1 MKAAEYWKR
10 RTVDLEHLLQART
23 TATMVEVNRMYA
35 QGIEQLNEQIERILR
50 RYVKNGQ
57 ISQAYALQLLSAGQT
72 AEERRRLLEQ
82 LQHTKEPQARRELIA
97 MLDAPAYADR
107 ISRLQALQ
115 NAIRAEAVAMGV
127 REERLAKARL
137 TDTLKQAYYRTIFND
152 QKQNGLYDFRLISD
166 RRVQAALT
174 HKWSGKNYSD
184 RVWKNNAAF
193 CKRLQRTIEEGCMTG
208 MTLHDM
214 EERLLEDC
222 VGADSDS
229 GQRYC
234 ASRLI
239 RTEVNHFSNQ
249 GFLEG
254 YKAAGITRY
263 RFMATLDLRTSAV
276 CRQLDGKTFLV
287 EEAKAGENLPPM
299 HPFCRSITVPVTNN
313 RTGTRWARDPVTGQS
328 MTVPADMTYAQW
340 YEKYVEKKGGVIRGA
355 NNIDHLPNDPKE
367 PQKPTPLGH
376 INPDSEE
383 ERNAQA
389 DWFIKEYENADNEY
403 MLVVDSKGDV
413 YLIGGDDNNSIM
425 RKEGDGLDTILRGSY
440 NIHNHP
446 ADQTQFSFSDE
457 TDVLGMID
465 DGTQVMEAFDYKYRY
480 RLEQLDGVTKEQWEQ
495 AREEAKGNV
504 PYVMKDY
511 GLDLSDYEEYAK
523 HILIEET
530 CRILGKGVYRR
541 WKR

>member
-35 QGIEQLNEQIERILR
+35 QGVEQLNEQIERILR

-72 AEERRRLLEQ
+72 AEERQRLLEQ
-82 LQHTKEPQARRELIA
+82 LQQTKEPQARRELIA

-152 QKQNGLYDFRLISD
+152 QKRNGLYDFRLISD

-193 CKRLQRTIEEGCMTG
+193 CKRLQRTIEVGCMTG

-222 VGADSDS
+222 IGADSDS

-254 YKAAGITRY
+254 YKAAGIIRY

-299 HPFCRSITVPVTNN
+299 HPFCRSITVPVVSD
-313 RTGTRWARDPVTGQS
+313 RLGTRWARDPVTGKS

-340 YEKYVEKKGGVIRGA
+340 YEKYVEKNGGVIRGA
-355 NNIDHLPNDPKE
+355 RGVD
-367 PQKPTPLGH
+367 KPAVEEHAEAVYLGQ
-376 INPDSEE
+376 INPQSEQ
-383 ERNAQA
+383 ERNAYVDRFITQYERA
-389 DWFIKEYENADNEY
+389 DEEH
-403 MLVVDSKGDV
+403 MLVIDRTGKVYSVTSHQPDYIDLTGVDISMK
-413 YLIGGDDNNSIM
+413 
-425 RKEGDGLDTILRGSY
+425 GSY

-457 TDVLGMID
+457 ADVPSMIA
-465 DGTQVMEAFDYKYRY
+465 DGTGVMEAFDHKYRY
-480 RLEQLDGVTKEQWEQ
+480 RLEQMDGVTLKEW
-495 AREEAKGNV
+495 EEAKEQEKDNV
-504 PYVMKDY
+504 SSTMIRKHL
-511 GLDLSDYEEYAK
+511 GLLDYEENAK

-530 CRILGKGVYRR
+530 CRILGKGVYTR
-541 WKR
+541 WKK

>member
-82 LQHTKEPQARRELIA
+82 LQQTKEPQARRELIA

-152 QKQNGLYDFRLISD
+152 QKRNGLYDFRLISD

-193 CKRLQRTIEEGCMTG
+193 CKRLQRTIEVGCMTG

-299 HPFCRSITVPVTNN
+299 HPFCRSITVPVVSD
-313 RTGTRWARDPVTGQS
+313 RPGTRWARDPVTGKS
-328 MTVPADMTYAQW
+328 MTVPADMTYSQW
-340 YEKYVEKKGGVIRGA
+340 YEKYVEKNGGVIRGA

-495 AREEAKGNV
+495 AREEAKSNV

>member
-10 RTVDLEHLLQART
+10 RTVDLEHLLQVRT

-35 QGIEQLNEQIERILR
+35 QGVEQLNEQIERILR

-72 AEERRRLLEQ
+72 AEERERLLEQ
-82 LQHTKEPQARRELIA
+82 LQKTKEPQARRELIA

-152 QKQNGLYDFRLISD
+152 QKRNGLYDFRLISD

-193 CKRLQRTIEEGCMTG
+193 CKRLQRTIEVGCMTG

-222 VGADSDS
+222 IGADSDS

-254 YKAAGITRY
+254 YKAAGIIRY

-287 EEAKAGENLPPM
+287 EDAQPGKNVPPM

-313 RTGTRWARDPVTGQS
+313 RTGTRWARDPVTGRS

-340 YEKYVEKKGGVIRGA
+340 YEKYVEKNGGVIRGA
-355 NNIDHLPNDPKE
+355 RGID
-367 PQKPTPLGH
+367 KPAVEEQAEAVYLGQ
-376 INPDSEE
+376 INPQSEQ
-383 ERNAQA
+383 ERNAYVDRFITQYEHA
-389 DWFIKEYENADNEY
+389 DEEH
-403 MLVVDSKGDV
+403 MLVIDRTGKVYSVTSHQPDYIDLTGVDISMK
-413 YLIGGDDNNSIM
+413 
-425 RKEGDGLDTILRGSY
+425 GSY

-446 ADQTQFSFSDE
+446 ADQTQFSFSDDA
-457 TDVLGMID
+457 DVPNMIA
-465 DGTQVMEAFDYKYRY
+465 DGTSVMEAFDHKYRY
-480 RLEQLDGVTKEQWEQ
+480 RLEKMDGVTLEAW
-495 AREEAKGNV
+495 EEAKEQAKDEV
-504 PYVMKDY
+504 PRAMRVQGMDF
-511 GLDLSDYEEYAK
+511 SDYEENAK

-530 CRILGKGVYRR
+530 CRILGKGAYIR

>member
-115 NAIRAEAVAMGV
+115 NAIRAEAIAMGV

-193 CKRLQRTIEEGCMTG
+193 CKRLQRTIEVGCMTG

-276 CRQLDGKTFLV
+276 CRQLDGKAFLV

-299 HPFCRSITVPVTNN
+299 HPFCRSITVPVVSN
-313 RTGTRWARDPVTGQS
+313 RPGTRWARDPVTGKS
-328 MTVPADMTYAQW
+328 MTVPADMTYSQW

-355 NNIDHLPNDPKE
+355 HSPKDKADGQIR
-367 PQKPTPLGH
+367 PGKPVHLGH
-376 INPDSEE
+376 IDPNSEE
-383 ERNAQA
+383 ERNAYV
-389 DWFIKEYENADNEY
+389 DHFIDEYGNAEYEY

-413 YLIGGDDNNSIM
+413 SLLTSKLPDMIDMTDVDITM
-425 RKEGDGLDTILRGSY
+425 KGSY

-446 ADQTQFSFSDE
+446 AAETQFSFSDDA
-457 TDVLGMID
+457 DVPGMLA
-465 DGTQVMEAFDYKYRY
+465 DGTSVMEAFDYKYRY
-480 RLEQLDGVTKEQWEQ
+480 RLEKMNGVTEEQWEQ
-495 AREEAKGNV
+495 ARDEAESNV
-504 PYVMKDY
+504 PLIMQDR
-511 GLDLSDYEEYAK
+511 GLDFSDYEENAK

-541 WKR
+541 WER

>member
-35 QGIEQLNEQIERILR
+35 QGVEQLNEQIERILR

-72 AEERRRLLEQ
+72 AEERQRLLEQ
-82 LQHTKEPQARRELIA
+82 LQQTKEPQARRELIA

-152 QKQNGLYDFRLISD
+152 QKRNGLYDFRLISD

-193 CKRLQRTIEEGCMTG
+193 CKRLQRTIEVGCTTG

-222 VGADSDS
+222 IGADSDS

-254 YKAAGITRY
+254 YKAAGIIRY

-299 HPFCRSITVPVTNN
+299 HPFCRSITVPVVSD
-313 RTGTRWARDPVTGQS
+313 RLGTRWARDPVTGKS

-340 YEKYVEKKGGVIRGA
+340 YEKYVEKNGGVIRGA
-355 NNIDHLPNDPKE
+355 RGVD
-367 PQKPTPLGH
+367 KPAVEEHAEAVYLGQ
-376 INPDSEE
+376 INPQSEQ
-383 ERNAQA
+383 ERNAYVDRFITQYERA
-389 DWFIKEYENADNEY
+389 DEEH
-403 MLVVDSKGDV
+403 MLVIDRTGKVYSVTSHQPDYIDLTGVDISMK
-413 YLIGGDDNNSIM
+413 
-425 RKEGDGLDTILRGSY
+425 GSY

-457 TDVLGMID
+457 ADVPSMIA
-465 DGTQVMEAFDYKYRY
+465 DGTGVMEAFDHKYRY
-480 RLEQLDGVTKEQWEQ
+480 RLEQMDGVTLKEW
-495 AREEAKGNV
+495 EEAKEQAKDNV
-504 PYVMKDY
+504 SSTMIRKHL
-511 GLDLSDYEEYAK
+511 GLLDYEENAK

-530 CRILGKGVYRR
+530 CRILGKGVYTR
-541 WKR
+541 WKK

>member
-23 TATMVEVNRMYA
+23 TATMVEVNCMYA
-35 QGIEQLNEQIERILR
+35 QGVEQLNEQIERILR

-72 AEERRRLLEQ
+72 AEERQRLLEQ
-82 LQHTKEPQARRELIA
+82 LQHTKELQARRELIA

-152 QKQNGLYDFRLISD
+152 QKRNGLYDFRLISD

-193 CKRLQRTIEEGCMTG
+193 CKRLQRTIEVGCMTG

-222 VGADSDS
+222 IGADSDS

-313 RTGTRWARDPVTGQS
+313 RTGTRWARDPVTGKS
-328 MTVPADMTYAQW
+328 MTVPADMTYSQW
-340 YEKYVEKKGGVIRGA
+340 HEKYVEKKGGVIRGA
-355 NNIDHLPNDPKE
+355 RGVD
-367 PQKPTPLGH
+367 KPAVEEQAEAVYLGQ
-376 INPDSEE
+376 INPQSEQ
-383 ERNAQA
+383 ERNAYVDRFVTQYEHA
-389 DWFIKEYENADNEY
+389 DEEH
-403 MLVVDSKGDV
+403 MLVIDRTGKVYSVTSHQPDYIDLTGVDISMK
-413 YLIGGDDNNSIM
+413 
-425 RKEGDGLDTILRGSY
+425 GSY

-457 TDVLGMID
+457 ADVPSMIA
-465 DGTQVMEAFDYKYRY
+465 DGTSVMEAFDHKYRY
-480 RLEQLDGVTKEQWEQ
+480 RLEQMDGVTLKEW
-495 AREEAKGNV
+495 EEAKEQAKDNV
-504 PYVMKDY
+504 SSTMMRKNL
-511 GLDLSDYEEYAK
+511 GLLDYEENAK

-530 CRILGKGVYRR
+530 CRILGKGVYTR
-541 WKR
+541 WKK

>member
-35 QGIEQLNEQIERILR
+35 QGVEQLNKQIERILR

-72 AEERRRLLEQ
+72 AEERQRLLEQ
-82 LQHTKEPQARRELIA
+82 LQQTKEPQARRELIA

-152 QKQNGLYDFRLISD
+152 QKRNGLYDFRLISD

-193 CKRLQRTIEEGCMTG
+193 CKRLQRTIEVGCMTG

-222 VGADSDS
+222 IGADSDS

-249 GFLEG
+249 GFLKG
-254 YKAAGITRY
+254 YKAAGIIRY
-263 RFMATLDLRTSAV
+263 RFMATLDLRTSAI

-313 RTGTRWARDPVTGQS
+313 RTGTRWARDPVTGKS
-328 MTVPADMTYAQW
+328 MTVPADMTYSQW
-340 YEKYVEKKGGVIRGA
+340 YEKYVEKNGGVIRGA
-355 NNIDHLPNDPKE
+355 NGVD
-367 PQKPTPLGH
+367 KPAVEEQAEAVYLGQ
-376 INPDSEE
+376 INPQSEQ
-383 ERNAQA
+383 ERNAYVDRFVTQYEHA
-389 DWFIKEYENADNEY
+389 DEEH
-403 MLVVDSKGDV
+403 MLVIDRTGKVYSVTSHQPDYIDLTGVDISMK
-413 YLIGGDDNNSIM
+413 
-425 RKEGDGLDTILRGSY
+425 GSY

-457 TDVLGMID
+457 ADVPSMIA
-465 DGTQVMEAFDYKYRY
+465 DGTSVMEAFDHKYRY
-480 RLEQLDGVTKEQWEQ
+480 RLEQMDGVTLKEW
-495 AREEAKGNV
+495 EEAKEQAKDNV
-504 PYVMKDY
+504 SSTMMRKNL
-511 GLDLSDYEEYAK
+511 GLLDYEENAK

-530 CRILGKGVYRR
+530 CRILGKGVYTR
-541 WKR
+541 WKK

>member
-35 QGIEQLNEQIERILR
+35 QGVEQLNEQIERILR

-72 AEERRRLLEQ
+72 AEERQRLLEQ
-82 LQHTKEPQARRELIA
+82 LQQTKEPQARRELIA

-152 QKQNGLYDFRLISD
+152 QKRNCLYDFRLISD

-193 CKRLQRTIEEGCMTG
+193 CKRLQRTIEVGCMTG

-222 VGADSDS
+222 IGADSDS

-254 YKAAGITRY
+254 YKAAGIIRY
-263 RFMATLDLRTSAV
+263 RFMATLDLRTSAI
-276 CRQLDGKTFLV
+276 CCQLDGKTFLV
-287 EEAKAGENLPPM
+287 EEAKEGENLPPM
-299 HPFCRSITVPVTNN
+299 HPFCRSITVPVANN
-313 RTGTRWARDPVTGQS
+313 RTGTRWARDPVTGKS

-340 YEKYVEKKGGVIRGA
+340 YEKYVEKNGGVIRGA
-355 NNIDHLPNDPKE
+355 RGVD
-367 PQKPTPLGH
+367 KPAVEEQAEAVYLGQ
-376 INPDSEE
+376 INPQSEQ
-383 ERNAQA
+383 ERNAYVNRFVTQYEHA
-389 DWFIKEYENADNEY
+389 DEEH
-403 MLVVDSKGDV
+403 MLVIDRTGKVYSVTSHQPDYIDLTGVDISMK
-413 YLIGGDDNNSIM
+413 
-425 RKEGDGLDTILRGSY
+425 GSY

-457 TDVLGMID
+457 ADVPSMIA
-465 DGTQVMEAFDYKYRY
+465 DGTSVMEAFDHKYRY
-480 RLEQLDGVTKEQWEQ
+480 RLEQMDGVTLEEW
-495 AREEAKGNV
+495 EEAKEQAKDNV
-504 PYVMKDY
+504 SSTMMRKNL
-511 GLDLSDYEEYAK
+511 GLLDYEENAK

-530 CRILGKGVYRR
+530 CRILGKGVYTR
-541 WKR
+541 WKK

>member
-35 QGIEQLNEQIERILR
+35 QGVDQINAQIERILR

-72 AEERRRLLEQ
+72 AQERERLLEQ
-82 LQHTKEPQARRELIA
+82 LQKTKEPQARRELIA

-137 TDTLKQAYYRTIFND
+137 TDTFKQAYYRTIFND
-152 QKQNGLYDFRLISD
+152 QKRNGLYDFRLISD

-193 CKRLQRTIEEGCMTG
+193 CKRLQRTIEVGCMTG

-214 EERLLEDC
+214 EEHLLEDC
-222 VGADSDS
+222 IGADSDS

-254 YKAAGITRY
+254 YKAAGIIRY

-299 HPFCRSITVPVTNN
+299 HPFCRSITVPVVSN
-313 RTGTRWARDPVTGQS
+313 RPGTRWARDPVTGQS
-328 MTVPADMTYAQW
+328 MTVPVDMTYAQW
-340 YEKYVEKKGGVIRGA
+340 YEKYVEKNGGVIRGA
-355 NNIDHLPNDPKE
+355 NGVD
-367 PQKPTPLGH
+367 KPATEEQAEAVYLGQ
-376 INPDSEE
+376 INPQSEQ
-383 ERNAQA
+383 ERNAYVDRFITQYERA
-389 DWFIKEYENADNEY
+389 DEEH
-403 MLVVDSKGDV
+403 MLVIDRTGKVYSVTSHQPDYIDLTDVDISMK
-413 YLIGGDDNNSIM
+413 
-425 RKEGDGLDTILRGSY
+425 GSY

-446 ADQTQFSFSDE
+446 AEQTQFSFSDE
-457 TDVLGMID
+457 ADVPSMIA
-465 DGTQVMEAFDYKYRY
+465 DGTSVMEAFDHKYRY
-480 RLEQLDGVTKEQWEQ
+480 RLEQMDGVTLKEW
-495 AREEAKGNV
+495 EEAKEQAKDEITH
-504 PYVMKDY
+504 VMDDR
-511 GLDLSDYEEYAK
+511 GLSFSDYEENAE

-530 CRILGKGVYRR
+530 CRILGKGVYTR
-541 WKR
+541 WER

>member
-35 QGIEQLNEQIERILR
+35 QGVEQINAQIERILR

-72 AEERRRLLEQ
+72 AEERQRLLEQ
-82 LQHTKEPQARRELIA
+82 LQQTKEPQARRELIA

-137 TDTLKQAYYRTIFND
+137 TDTFKQAYYRTIFND
-152 QKQNGLYDFRLISD
+152 QKRNGLYDFRLISD

-193 CKRLQRTIEEGCMTG
+193 CKRLQRTIEVGCMTG

-222 VGADSDS
+222 IGADSDS

-254 YKAAGITRY
+254 YKAAGIIRY
-263 RFMATLDLRTSAV
+263 RFMATLDLRTSAI

-299 HPFCRSITVPVTNN
+299 HPFCRSITVPVVSN
-313 RTGTRWARDPVTGQS
+313 RPGTRWARDPVTGKS

-340 YEKYVEKKGGVIRGA
+340 YEKYVEKNGGVIRGA
-355 NNIDHLPNDPKE
+355 NGVD
-367 PQKPTPLGH
+367 KPAVEEQAEAVYLGQ
-376 INPDSEE
+376 INPQSEQ
-383 ERNAQA
+383 ERNAYVDRFVTQYEHA
-389 DWFIKEYENADNEY
+389 DEEH
-403 MLVVDSKGDV
+403 MLVIDRTGKVYSVTSHQPDYIDLTGVDISMK
-413 YLIGGDDNNSIM
+413 
-425 RKEGDGLDTILRGSY
+425 GSY

-457 TDVLGMID
+457 ADVPSMIA
-465 DGTQVMEAFDYKYRY
+465 DGTSVMEAFDHKYRY
-480 RLEQLDGVTKEQWEQ
+480 RLEQMDGVTLKEW
-495 AREEAKGNV
+495 EEAKEQAKDNV
-504 PYVMKDY
+504 SSTMMRKNL
-511 GLDLSDYEEYAK
+511 GLLDYEENAK

-530 CRILGKGVYRR
+530 CRILGKGVYTR
-541 WKR
+541 WKK

>member
-1 MKAAEYWKR
+1 MKAAEYWER

-82 LQHTKEPQARRELIA
+82 LQQTKEPQARRELIA

-152 QKQNGLYDFRLISD
+152 QKRNGLYDFRLISD

-193 CKRLQRTIEEGCMTG
+193 CKRLQRTIEVGCMTG

-313 RTGTRWARDPVTGQS
+313 RTGTRWARDPVTGKS
-328 MTVPADMTYAQW
+328 MTVPADMTYSQW
-340 YEKYVEKKGGVIRGA
+340 YEKYVEKR
-355 NNIDHLPNDPKE
+355 DPGL
-367 PQKPTPLGH
+367 T
-376 INPDSEE
+376 EE
-383 ERNAQA
+383 
-389 DWFIKEYENADNEY
+389 
-403 MLVVDSKGDV
+403 
-413 YLIGGDDNNSIM
+413 
-425 RKEGDGLDTILRGSY
+425 
-440 NIHNHP
+440 
-446 ADQTQFSFSDE
+446 
-457 TDVLGMID
+457 
-465 DGTQVMEAFDYKYRY
+465 
-480 RLEQLDGVTKEQWEQ
+480 
-495 AREEAKGNV
+495 
-504 PYVMKDY
+504 
-511 GLDLSDYEEYAK
+511 EEYAINRWVSSDFYAINEK
-523 HILIEET
+523 LRRGIGLTNEEKKAITNLDQALVKFPKYNGPLKRSLAISDPEDVREFVKNHAVGNTVTYNEYIATT
-530 CRILGKGVYRR
+530 CGEVYNPDGRVQIYIPYSKNGR
-541 WKR
+541 DIRSVNSGEQEVLYERNSSFEVFNVVQKEQMVKIFLREI